1 MCRSSNPSF
10 SHLDEQIAGSP
21 LPVLQA
27 GFGSAL
33 EEEGTV
39 WPAH

>member
-10 SHLDEQIAGSP
+10 SHLEERIAGS
-21 LPVLQA
+21 LLAVLQA
-27 GFGSAL
+27 GFGYAL